1 MPRLKPTAL
10 LSCVLA
16 AALAACAPARNSSE
30 LEWQRAECNR
40 KIDRDDRER
49 CLARMDDEVPARGK
63 PDAPARRY

>member
-16 AALAACAPARNSSE
+16 ATLAACASPRNSSE

-40 KIDRDDRER
+40 KIDREDRDR
-49 CLARMDDEVPARGK
+49 CLARVDGEDVPRAK
-63 PDAPARRY
+63 PDPPARRY